1 MKSQAKHVIAGAAIA
16 SPLWTEFLLKTSY
29 YAGVFM
35 PILGAIWLVTQ
46 IARAWWSKKND

>member
-1 MKSQAKHVIAGAAIA
+1 MKSQATHLIAGAAIVF
-16 SPLWTEFLLKTSY
+16 PPWTELLLNTSY

-35 PILGAIWLVTQ
+35 PILGEIWLVTQ